1 MVTRNKSGEITQ
13 TLKYGIDLFYEI
25 YTQKN
30 PELNEE
36 KILDAIEDSLSAKF
50 NKDVNEE
57 Y

>member
-13 TLKYGIDLFYEI
+13 TLKYGTDLLYEI

-30 PELNEE
+30 AELNEE
-36 KILDAIEDSLSAKF
+36 KILDVIEDSLTAKF
-50 NKDVNEE
+50 NKNVNEE